1 MSKARFSVLCASTA
15 LVGFVLAPPASA
27 QEAEAPPQTTPQ
39 PQAPKDTPVESQEVT
54 EGVAQAPQQ
63 DEGVFGGDI
72 VVTAQKREE
81 RLQDVGISV
90 TALSGEALE
99 TLNLTNMQ
107 QISQQVPSLNVSTWT
122 PAFTTFNLRGVSQ
135 NNFQDNLE
143 APVAVYIDEVYL
155 ASMNAI
161 GIAKNAMSQ
170 APPGSRRSPGPKRR
184 PMDRTCQRSLKRR

>member
-15 LVGFVLAPPASA
+15 LVGLVLATPASA

-99 TLNLTNMQ
+99 TLNADAPAIFLYAPANVAAVRRTF
-107 QISQQVPSLNVSTWT
+107 SGVPINPYSWLSEL
-122 PAFTTFNLRGVSQ
+122 P
-135 NNFQDNLE
+135 E
-143 APVAVYIDEVYL
+143 
-155 ASMNAI
+155 
-161 GIAKNAMSQ
+161 
-170 APPGSRRSPGPKRR
+170 RR
-184 PMDRTCQRSLKRR
+184 PAQPEVRTASAAVRASP